1 MMIVTIDTDAST
13 VLEAR
18 KSRAELM
25 AQELAREIGEQH
37 APGDRIGTKED
48 LRRRFGVA
56 VATVN
61 EAVRMLETHG
71 LVEARPGPGGG
82 VFVSGPA
89 TRLTLKHI
97 VLGFKSGT
105 SYEECLEVRDALEPA
120 IERHAARRATA
131 ADIRE
136 LELVLEQMAGS
147 LDNPRR
153 FFAIHWGL
161 HRQIGM
167 LCGNAPLRAMY
178 LSLVDFLEAQMNRAE
193 FVDFQSEPLLK
204 VHQEIVAAIAKGEG
218 AQLERAVARHQPT
231 QF

>member
-1 MMIVTIDTDAST
+1 MMIVTIDTDVST

-25 AQELAREIGEQH
+25 AQELARDIGERH
-37 APGDRIGTKED
+37 SPGDRLGTKDD

-97 VLGFKSGT
+97 VLGFKTGT

-120 IERHAARRATA
+120 IERHAARRRTP
-131 ADIRE
+131 ADVRE
-136 LELVLEQMAGS
+136 LELLLEQMGEW
-147 LDNPRR
+147 LEDPRR
-153 FFAIHWGL
+153 FFAVHWGL
-161 HRQIGM
+161 HRRIGM
-167 LCGNAPLRAMY
+167 LCGNPPLRAMY
-178 LSLVDFLEAQMNRAE
+178 LSLVDFLEAQMNTAE
-193 FVDFQSEPLLK
+193 FVDFQGEPLLK
-204 VHQEIVAAIAKGEG
+204 VHQDIVAAIAKGEG
-218 AQLERAVARHQPT
+218 PHLEGVAARHQPT